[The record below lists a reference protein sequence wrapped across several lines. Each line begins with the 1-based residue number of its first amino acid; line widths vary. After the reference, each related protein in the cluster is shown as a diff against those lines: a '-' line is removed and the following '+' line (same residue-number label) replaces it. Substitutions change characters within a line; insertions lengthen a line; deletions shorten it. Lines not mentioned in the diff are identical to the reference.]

1 MPSQVK
7 RLLLLF
13 AMAAVVLILLRH
25 FLIPR
30 SFGRYGHYRA
40 DAVGAIAASGL
51 RYSGHL
57 VCAEC
62 HDDIANTKSASKHA
76 PVTCEACHGPGYS
89 HSQDPTE
96 NKISVP
102 SGRERCGYCH
112 NYDASR
118 PTGFPQIDPA
128 AHGADEPCA
137 SCHNPHQPELNIE
150 TPACDGCH
158 TEIARTLSKGHHRN
172 LNCTICHGSGTKH
185 PVDPKNI
192 KPEMPASRD
201 FCAQCHAKNAAG
213 PKNASGIENAPGI
226 ESAPRI
232 DMATHG
238 QDYLCWQCH
247 FPHLPE
253 ARR

>member
-13 AMAAVVLILLRH
+13 AVAAVALILLRH
-25 FLIPR
+25 FLIPK

-40 DAVGAIAASGL
+40 DAVGAIAASEL

-62 HDDIANTKSASKHA
+62 HDDIAGTKKASKHA
-76 PVTCEACHGPGYS
+76 PVSCETCHGPGYS

-128 AHGADEPCA
+128 EHGADEPCA
-137 SCHNPHQPELNIE
+137 SCHNPHQPELKVE
-150 TPACDGCH
+150 TAACEGCH
-158 TEIARTLSKGHHRN
+158 TEIARTLSQGRHRS
-172 LNCTICHGSGTKH
+172 LNCTTCHGSKTKH
-185 PVDPKNI
+185 QVDPKNI

-201 FCAQCHAKNAAG
+201 FCAQCHAENAAG
-213 PKNASGIENAPGI
+213 PKNV
-226 ESAPRI
+226 PRI
-232 DMATHG
+232 DMAAHG